1 MASPITTDVLT
12 AAKALA
18 AGQLCAIPT
27 ETVYGLAADAT
38 NPDAI
43 ARVFAAKGRPTNHPL
58 IVHVENLEA
67 ANQWFS
73 QLPIWATKLATE
85 IWPGPLT
92 IVAKRTELA
101 IDVVTGG
108 QDTVAVR
115 VPSHPMAQQLLTKLS
130 ELGIAGVVAPSANRF
145 GHVSPT
151 SAEHVA
157 KDLGEYLLANHDLI
171 LDGGVSEVGLEST
184 IVLATGANPVILRP
198 GAITKFDI
206 EKITGLPV
214 STTMENSPRVS
225 GSLDSHYAPTAKVV
239 LVKANEI
246 PNDLTAGYIG
256 FGGIEIPSDVKVLL
270 AAKNIEDYAANLYQA
285 LRAGDQANL
294 STIYAVLPDGDDLAI
309 AVRDRLTR
317 AAH

>member
-12 AAKALA
+12 AAKAIA

-43 ARVFAAKGRPTNHPL
+43 ARVFAAKGRPTDHPL

-184 IVLATGANPVILRP
+184 MVLATGANPVILRP

-256 FGGIEIPSDVKVLL
+256 FGGIEIPSDIKVLL

>member
-1 MASPITTDVLT
+1 MASPITSDVLT
-12 AAKALA
+12 AAKTIA

-184 IVLATGANPVILRP
+184 MVLATGANPVILRP

>member
-1 MASPITTDVLT
+1 MASPITSDVLT
-12 AAKALA
+12 AAKTIA

-58 IVHVENLEA
+58 IVHVENLKA

>member
-1 MASPITTDVLT
+1 MASPITTDVLS

-18 AGQLCAIPT
+18 TGQLCAIPT

-43 ARVFAAKGRPTNHPL
+43 ARVFAAKGRPTDHPL

-67 ANQWFS
+67 ASRWFS
-73 QLPIWATKLATE
+73 ALPEWATKLATE

>member
-12 AAKALA
+12 AAKAIA

-184 IVLATGANPVILRP
+184 MVLATGANPVILRP

>member
-1 MASPITTDVLT
+1 MASPITSDVLT
-12 AAKALA
+12 AAKTIA